1 MKSAEPTVFA
11 GKSHAQAWVTAPTL
25 RQRWRG
31 AAKALTWFRE
41 SATPD
46 GHLDDFSNAYPR
58 PRGHPHL
65 PGENPQIPIFRH
77 FSVIRRGIKT

>member
-1 MKSAEPTVFA
+1 MKSADRLCREIACT
-11 GKSHAQAWVTAPTL
+11 GLGNGPTL